1 MSSYGYTY
9 CVFIRLISVHK
20 IDHQYSAYVL
30 YTISELPNLDTLPEL
45 YTRYTKSSCIVYR
58 YSCISIHENI

>member
-20 IDHQYSAYVL
+20 IDHQYSAYEM
-30 YTISELPNLDTLPEL
+30 YTMSELSNLDTILLLL
-45 YTRYTKSSCIVYR
+45 YCFRIRSRHDEYVGNTRVYLR
-58 YSCISIHENI
+58 